1 MRLVRLSCRPRI
13 AFSSAFLSPQEH
25 ELSVAHSPPPFSRSQ
40 SLIPQI
46 LHQTSMSQL
55 TPTSRTS
62 IDPTSPAADAPRTK
76 KACDLCRSRKVKCRV
91 ADNERICEGCRDL
104 GVSCTYA
111 RPRRRRGPP
120 NRHVQGPAP
129 TKLDDGLGHPG
140 SPATREPGV
149 SPTGNGHP
157 ARSLKNILASLGPSH
172 LILELL
178 DDWFRFVHPL
188 APILHRQH
196 LLHRL
201 HSEESENDQVFAAL
215 VISVCA
221 VTISTLRRKS
231 FESYPGITF
240 DKCIEIIEQGNL
252 LQSQPISLDYCIA
265 WYHVASAVEVDA
277 GTGNYRS
284 YRAIREAMTGV
295 DWLLCY
301 AGDEQPAPDKERLK
315 RLYWLLFMWQVGSEI
330 QGQPHLAFVP
340 FNQKLEHLRPMNITD
355 SQLYPDL
362 ASSADTPSWPE
373 DEIHFI
379 PGLNSLIDVFLT
391 WEQSKKDLTHKQPEE
406 TLKCAISRIQ
416 HILDNLPPDLRWTG
430 GLTRFPQPVWGH
442 KAQMVNI
449 LITALSLKS
458 NFLQHL
464 GSLLPGLSHYDIICD
479 VLEILQ
485 HLPQPVF
492 EVNGHSLVVKIRDI
506 GAAYLSE
513 LSQESR
519 GGVEYNE
526 RHAKVHQVLQA
537 LKNLDFR
544 PHPDAGDPI
553 ASTVET
559 E

>member
-1 MRLVRLSCRPRI
+1 MKSPSSTHLRRSPDPRLQ
-13 AFSSAFLSPQEH
+13 SPG
-25 ELSVAHSPPPFSRSQ
+25 SDN
-40 SLIPQI
+40 LIPQI

-55 TPTSRTS
+55 TPTSRAS
-62 IDPTSPAADAPRTK
+62 IDATSPAADAPRTK

-104 GVSCTYA
+104 GVSCTHA
-111 RPRRRRGPP
+111 HAPT
-120 NRHVQGPAP
+120 P
-129 TKLDDGLGHPG
+129 TKLDNGLAHHG
-140 SPATREPGV
+140 SPATRERGV
-149 SPTGNGHP
+149 SPTGHEHA
-157 ARSLKNILASLGPSH
+157 ARSLKGILASLGPSH

-265 WYHVASAVEVDA
+265 WYHIASAVEVDA
-277 GTGNYRS
+277 GTGSYRS

-362 ASSADTPSWPE
+362 TLSADTPSWPD

-406 TLKCAISRIQ
+406 TLQCAISRIQ

-442 KAQMVNI
+442 KAQM
-449 LITALSLKS
+449 
-458 NFLQHL
+458 
-464 GSLLPGLSHYDIICD
+464 
-479 VLEILQ
+479 
-485 HLPQPVF
+485 PVF

-513 LSQESR
+513 LSEESR

-537 LKNLDFR
+537 LENLDFW
-544 PHPDAGDPI
+544 PHPDADGPI